1 MKKNNIHTIHARNAI
16 QNLKVYDHHSVGL
29 KAAAIANPS
38 AAQRLA
44 AAARK
49 AGLSP
54 QRILNG
60 FNVLETLAYGLEVRQ
75 INSPELVAWEIY
87 KEYHAKQNWL

>member
-16 QNLKVYDHHSVGL
+16 RNLKVYDHHSVGL
-29 KAAAIANPS
+29 KAAAIASPT
-38 AAQRLA
+38 AAKRLA
-44 AAARK
+44 TAARN

-60 FNVLETLAYGLEVRQ
+60 FNVLEALAYGLEVRE
-75 INSPELVAWEIY
+75 ITSPELVAWEIS
-87 KEYHAKQNWL
+87 KEFHAKQNWL